1 MNLGF
6 ESSNIGH
13 SLGVKEFMYKF
24 GYEIS
29 PGKWVIRAQD
39 QQVLSAA
46 AAIGLGSATVV
57 TGFLSDFFG
66 RRKVIVLGCLTCF
79 AGIFTQYYA
88 RSIMML
94 FAGKMISSL
103 GYGLGHSLVLYS
115 LPRRASPISR
125 RLSETIVQCFGCIFL
140 PIKNK
145 RYGLENSY
153 AYSSN
158 LSSILLLAGVP
169 FLPESPSWLIFHDG
183 IDEAARSLRAFNG
196 KDYDT
201 DNAIAIVYAA
211 LEEEKKLK
219 ASNSKANWIETVQ
232 GTNFRRTLLSC
243 MGFACQQL
251 VGASFMSGYMSYYFV
266 LAGVHNPFGIS
277 QMVYSVQLL
286 GNMCAWPL
294 VERVGRR
301 RILLCG
307 MVFMKATLVV
317 IGGVSTVHG
326 QTALK
331 IVVSFLWSV
340 YQMTAGSIVFA
351 IAGETPTP
359 RLRQKTFALNVMTVN
374 LLSTTVVLVL
384 PYLMNT
390 DKANLGGKTAFVF
403 FGPSVPC
410 CIYLYFCLPEMKG
423 RNVAEL
429 EEMYQ
434 KQLPA
439 RKFGGYQC
447 DVTSMEGVA
456 TVIKEPEV

>member
-1 MNLGF
+1 MYLLSMNLGF

-103 GYGLGHSLVLYS
+103 GYGLGHSIDAPVRFRGVCLSLVHVMIS
-115 LPRRASPISR
+115 LGQLCNA
-125 RLSETIVQCFGCIFL
+125 
-140 PIKNK
+140 
-145 RYGLENSY
+145 
-153 AYSSN
+153 
-158 LSSILLLAGVP
+158 LAVYFCQSKTSDMAWRIP
-169 FLPESPSWLIFHDG
+169 MLTQSPSWLIFHDG

-331 IVVSFLWSV
+331 IVVSFLWS